1 MECGGGILS
10 SFFNTRRRREE
21 AERYE
26 SFLENG
32 SKVLEE
38 FITKWNGQCSIP
50 IRNFSAG
57 ELIRSTNNFDCQHW
71 IDQDAFYNLYRGS
84 FGERPILVKYNH
96 IPDFPTT
103 AFTVRDIAVRDIVI
117 TSQMSSQK
125 IVVKLIGCCLEFQYP
140 VLVYEGL
147 RSSEQ
152 LLSRSLYKREGDMA
166 NHDDGSSL
174 SLKTRVRIANDIAYA
189 FVYLHTAFPTSIIHR
204 SLKSNNVIID
214 RCGGAAKLLDFSFS
228 IAIPPE
234 ESHVEDSVI
243 GTSGFMEP
251 EYCLTGILTVKTN
264 VYDFGM
270 ILVELLTGQRIGAL
284 HRQYESLH
292 MQYESLQDYLHN
304 GGLNEILDAKI
315 RGEGGGVVQEQ
326 QLQALVELAM
336 QCLQKEREDRPEMID
351 VAKEVKRIQ
360 RLVQTPISSTI
371 NPL

>member
-1 MECGGGILS
+1 
-10 SFFNTRRRREE
+10 
-21 AERYE
+21 
-26 SFLENG
+26 
-32 SKVLEE
+32 
-38 FITKWNGQCSIP
+38 
-50 IRNFSAG
+50 
-57 ELIRSTNNFDCQHW
+57 
-71 IDQDAFYNLYRGS
+71 
-84 FGERPILVKYNH
+84 
-96 IPDFPTT
+96 
-103 AFTVRDIAVRDIVI
+103 
-117 TSQMSSQK
+117 MSSQK

-147 RSSEQ
+147 RSTEQ
-152 LLSRSLYKREGDMA
+152 LLSRSLYRREGDMA

-214 RCGGAAKLLDFSFS
+214 QCGGAAKLLDFSFS

-234 ESHVEDSVI
+234 KSRVEDSVI
-243 GTSGFMEP
+243 GTSDFMEP
-251 EYCLTGILTVKTN
+251 EYCLTGFLTVKTN

-284 HRQYESLH
+284 RRQYESLH

-315 RGEGGGVVQEQ
+315 RGEGGGVMQEQ

>member
-1 MECGGGILS
+1 MECGGGILL

-21 AERYE
+21 SERYE

-32 SKVLEE
+32 CKVLEE

-50 IRNFSAG
+50 IRNFSAE
-57 ELIRSTNNFDCQHW
+57 ELIRSTNNFDCQDQ
-71 IDQDAFYNLYRGS
+71 IDEDAYYKLYRGC
-84 FGERPILVKYNH
+84 FGERPILVKQYKWYDNPT
-96 IPDFPTT
+96 PDTSTT
-103 AFTVRDIAVRDIVI
+103 ACAVRDIVI

-140 VLVYEGL
+140 VLVYQGL
-147 RSSEQ
+147 RSTEQ

-214 RCGGAAKLLDFSFS
+214 RCSGAAKLLDFSFS
-228 IAIPPE
+228 ISIPPG
-234 ESHVEDSVI
+234 ESQVEDSVI
-243 GTSGFMEP
+243 GILGLMEL

-270 ILVELLTGQRIGAL
+270 ILVELLTGQRIGD
-284 HRQYESLH
+284 LH